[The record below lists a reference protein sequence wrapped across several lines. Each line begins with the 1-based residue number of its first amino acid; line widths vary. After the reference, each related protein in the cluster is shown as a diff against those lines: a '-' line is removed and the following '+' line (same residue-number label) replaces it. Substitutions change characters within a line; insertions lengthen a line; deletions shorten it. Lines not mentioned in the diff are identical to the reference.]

1 MLESS
6 NLCELSKFKHEMYPS
21 FPNYE
26 RVTDLAIRLA
36 VPDKPIVIEILRDC
50 EEENLRL
57 KVAATI
63 LYDRVERLSRLM
75 SRHRVQIESGA
86 ERTRGRLVSP
96 TALTNC
102 MTTSI
107 RSFDDPSHVIRHK
120 IDPSQRW
127 K

>member
-1 MLESS
+1 MLKSS

-21 FPNYE
+21 FPNYG

-50 EEENLRL
+50 EEGENLRL

-63 LYDRVERLSRLM
+63 LYDRVKRLSRLM

-86 ERTRGRLVSP
+86 ERTRGRP
-96 TALTNC
+96 EIGRA
-102 MTTSI
+102 
-107 RSFDDPSHVIRHK
+107 HV
-120 IDPSQRW
+120 
-127 K
+127 